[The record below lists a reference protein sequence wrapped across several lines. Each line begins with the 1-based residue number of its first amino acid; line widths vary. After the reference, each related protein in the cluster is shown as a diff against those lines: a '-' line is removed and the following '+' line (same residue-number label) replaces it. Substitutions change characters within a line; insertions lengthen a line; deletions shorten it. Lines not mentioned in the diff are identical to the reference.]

1 MTTENALP
9 ATSENALASAAAPKK
24 LTSPNSAAKSIPNPT
39 EKSTETDIA
48 APDAP
53 APKQKQAD
61 IRAAIAALKRQIRLN
76 EIANDGYYLS
86 WQRKEDEAALAE
98 WTRRLQECETET

>member
-1 MTTENALP
+1 MTAENTLP
-9 ATSENALASAAAPKK
+9 ATPEK
-24 LTSPNSAAKSIPNPT
+24 LKLSSPNSTAKSIPNPT

-53 APKQKQAD
+53 TSKQKQAD

-98 WTRRLQECETET
+98 WTRRLRECETET

>member
-1 MTTENALP
+1 MDAPP
-9 ATSENALASAAAPKK
+9 AGMRNRNLAPGNLS
-24 LTSPNSAAKSIPNPT
+24 SPNSAAKSIPNPT

-61 IRAAIAALKRQIRLN
+61 ICAAIAALKRQIRLN
-76 EIANDGYYLS
+76 EIANDGYDGYYLS
-86 WQRKEDEAALAE
+86 WQRKEDEATLAE
-98 WTRRLQECETET
+98 WTRRLRECETET